1 MKELKGAVIPLIHTH
16 LIEGQSKVGEIE
28 ELANRIGLPLLEWQR
43 WVLDDMMKINAE
55 GKFIRTTAGLLIARQ
70 NGKTHLARMRILWGL
85 INGERILAM
94 SSNRAMALD
103 TFRQVVD
110 VILDHDWLLEML
122 KEKPRFANGQERIV
136 FKNGGRYELTADNR
150 SGSRGKT
157 VDFLYIDELREI
169 SVEGWK
175 AARPTTRATGG
186 VTFTTSNAGDAFSE
200 VLNELRENALSYPTQ
215 SFAWYEYSAPQHCKI
230 SDRKAWAMANPSLGH
245 LITEETLEESVATN
259 SVESTRTELLCQWVS
274 SLESPWSYGTI
285 EKTTNTE
292 LQLLPQS
299 GTTVMA
305 FDISPSKRSAAL
317 VAGIIQEDGKVGVGV
332 MDTWQSE
339 VAVDELQLAREIH
352 AWVLKYRPRLVMYDK
367 YATASV
373 ADRLEK
379 SGVMVGELSGQ
390 KFYQACSDLKDALD
404 NGRLVHSG
412 QDEWVAQMNNVAMKT
427 NDAGWRIIRRKS
439 AGEVQAA
446 IATAMVVHELTK
458 PQSTPKIFSGE

>member
-1 MKELKGAVIPLIHTH
+1 MNALKGAVIPRIHTP
-16 LIEGQSKVGEIE
+16 LIEGQSKVGEII
-28 ELANRIGLPLLEWQR
+28 ELADRIGLPLLEWQR
-43 WVLDDMMKINAE
+43 WVLDDMMKVDDE
-55 GKFIRTTAGLLIARQ
+55 GNFKRKTVGLLIARQ
-70 NGKTHLARMRILWGL
+70 NGKTHVARMRILWGL

-110 VILDHDWLLEML
+110 VILDHDWLVEML

-245 LITEETLEESVATN
+245 LITKETLEESVATN
-259 SVESTRTELLCQWVS
+259 SVEATRTELLCQWVS
-274 SLESPWSYGTI
+274 SLESPWSYGTL
-285 EKTTNTE
+285 EATSDSE

-305 FDISPSKRSAAL
+305 FDVSPSKRSAAL
-317 VAGIIQEDGKVGVGV
+317 VAGIIQEDGKIGVGI
-332 MDTWQSE
+332 MDTWSSE

-352 AWVLKYRPRLVMYDK
+352 AWVLKYRPRVVLYDK
-367 YATASV
+367 YATATI

-404 NGRLVHSG
+404 NGRLIHSG
-412 QDEWVAQMNNVAMKT
+412 QEEWVAQMNNCAMKT

-439 AGEVQAA
+439 AGDVQAP

-458 PQSTPKIFSGE
+458 PQSTPKIYSGE

>member
-1 MKELKGAVIPLIHTH
+1 
-16 LIEGQSKVGEIE
+16 
-28 ELANRIGLPLLEWQR
+28 
-43 WVLDDMMKINAE
+43 
-55 GKFIRTTAGLLIARQ
+55 
-70 NGKTHLARMRILWGL
+70 
-85 INGERILAM
+85 
-94 SSNRAMALD
+94 
-103 TFRQVVD
+103 
-110 VILDHDWLLEML
+110 
-122 KEKPRFANGQERIV
+122 
-136 FKNGGRYELTADNR
+136 
-150 SGSRGKT
+150 
-157 VDFLYIDELREI
+157 
-169 SVEGWK
+169 
-175 AARPTTRATGG
+175 
-186 VTFTTSNAGDAFSE
+186 
-200 VLNELRENALSYPTQ
+200 
-215 SFAWYEYSAPQHCKI
+215 
-230 SDRKAWAMANPSLGH
+230 
-245 LITEETLEESVATN
+245 
-259 SVESTRTELLCQWVS
+259 
-274 SLESPWSYGTI
+274 
-285 EKTTNTE
+285 
-292 LQLLPQS
+292 
-299 GTTVMA
+299 
-305 FDISPSKRSAAL
+305 
-317 VAGIIQEDGKVGVGV
+317 

>member
-1 MKELKGAVIPLIHTH
+1 MSLMGAVVPRIHTP
-16 LIEGQSKVGEIE
+16 LIEGQSKVGEIV
-28 ELANRIGLPLLEWQR
+28 ELAERIGLPLLDWQK
-43 WVLDDMMKINAE
+43 WVLDDMMKINE
-55 GKFIRTTAGLLIARQ
+55 QGKFIRTTAGLLIARQ

-110 VILDHDWLLEML
+110 VILDHDWLVEML

-230 SDRKAWAMANPSLGH
+230 TDRKAWAMANPSLGH

-274 SLESPWSYGTI
+274 SLESPWSYGSI
-285 EKTTNTE
+285 EATSVSDLK
-292 LQLLPQS
+292 LAPLS

-305 FDISPSKRSAAL
+305 FDVSPSKRSAAL
-317 VAGIIQEDGKVGVGV
+317 VAGILQEDGKIGIGI
-332 MDTWQSE
+332 METWSSE
-339 VAVDELQLAREIH
+339 VAIDELKIAADIH
-352 AWVLKYRPRLVMYDK
+352 AWVLKYMPRAVLYDK
-367 YATASV
+367 YATASI
-373 ADRLEK
+373 ADRLAM
-379 SGVMVGELSGQ
+379 SGVAMQEISGQ

-404 NGRLVHSG
+404 NGRIVHAG
-412 QDEWVAQMNNVAMKT
+412 QEEWVNQMNNCAMKT

-439 AGEVQAA
+439 AGDVQAP

-458 PQSTPKIFSGE
+458 PQSTPGIYVGE

>member
-1 MKELKGAVIPLIHTH
+1 MKELKGAVIPRIHTP
-16 LIEGQSKVGEIE
+16 LIEGQSKVTEIE
-28 ELANRIGLPLLEWQR
+28 ELANRIGLPLLDWQR
-43 WVLDDMMKINAE
+43 WVLDDMMKVDKD
-55 GKFIRTTAGLLIARQ
+55 GKFKRTTVGLLIARQ
-70 NGKTHLARMRILWGL
+70 NGKTHVARMRILWGL

-110 VILDHDWLLEML
+110 VILDHDWLVEML

-200 VLNELRENALSYPTQ
+200 VLNDLRENALSYPTQ

-285 EKTTNTE
+285 EKTTDTN
-292 LQLLPQS
+292 LKLLPQS
-299 GTTVMA
+299 GATVMA
-305 FDISPSKRSAAL
+305 FDVSPSKRSAAL
-317 VAGIIQEDGKVGVGV
+317 VAGIVQEDGKIGVGV
-332 MDTWQSE
+332 MDTWSSE

-352 AWVLKYRPRLVMYDK
+352 AWVLKYRPRLVLFDK
-367 YATASV
+367 YATATI

-446 IATAMVVHELTK
+446 ISTAMVVHELTK
-458 PQSTPKIFSGE
+458 PQSTPKIYSGE

>member
-1 MKELKGAVIPLIHTH
+1 MSLMGAVVPRIHTP
-16 LIEGQSKVGEIE
+16 LIEGQSKLHEIE
-28 ELANRIGLPLLEWQR
+28 ELAERIGLPLLDWQK
-43 WVLDDMMKINAE
+43 WVLDDMMKVSEN

-110 VILDHDWLLEML
+110 VILDHDWLVEML

-230 SDRKAWAMANPSLGH
+230 TDRKAWAMANPSLGH

-274 SLESPWSYGTI
+274 SLESPWSYGSI
-285 EKTTNTE
+285 EATSVSDLK
-292 LQLLPQS
+292 LAPLS

-305 FDISPSKRSAAL
+305 FDVSPSKRSAAL
-317 VAGIIQEDGKVGVGV
+317 VAGILQEDGRIGIGI
-332 MDTWQSE
+332 METWSSE
-339 VAVDELQLAREIH
+339 VAIDELKIAADIH
-352 AWVLKYRPRLVMYDK
+352 AWVLKYMPRAVLFDK
-367 YATASV
+367 YATASI
-373 ADRLEK
+373 ADRLAM
-379 SGVMVGELSGQ
+379 SGVAMQEISGQ

-404 NGRLVHSG
+404 NGRIVHAG
-412 QDEWVAQMNNVAMKT
+412 QEEWVNQMNNCAMKT

-439 AGEVQAA
+439 AGDVQAP

-458 PQSTPKIFSGE
+458 PQSTPGIYVGE

>member
-1 MKELKGAVIPLIHTH
+1 MSLMGALVPRIHTP
-16 LIEGQSKVGEIE
+16 LIEGQSKVGEIV
-28 ELANRIGLPLLEWQR
+28 ELAERIGLPLLDWQK
-43 WVLDDMMKINAE
+43 WVLDDMMKINE
-55 GKFIRTTAGLLIARQ
+55 QGKFIRTTAGLLIARQ

-110 VILDHDWLLEML
+110 VILDHDWLVEML

-230 SDRKAWAMANPSLGH
+230 TDRKAWAMANPSLGH

-285 EKTTNTE
+285 EATSVSDLK
-292 LQLLPQS
+292 LAPLS

-305 FDISPSKRSAAL
+305 FDVSPSKRSAAL
-317 VAGIIQEDGKVGVGV
+317 VAGILQEDGRIGIGI
-332 MDTWQSE
+332 METWSSE
-339 VAVDELQLAREIH
+339 VAIDELKIAADIR
-352 AWVLKYRPRLVMYDK
+352 AWVLKYMPRAVLYDK
-367 YATASV
+367 YATASI
-373 ADRLEK
+373 ADRLAM
-379 SGVMVGELSGQ
+379 SGVAMQEISGQ

-404 NGRLVHSG
+404 NGRIVHAG
-412 QDEWVAQMNNVAMKT
+412 QEEWVNQMNNCAMKT

-439 AGEVQAA
+439 AGDVQAP

-458 PQSTPKIFSGE
+458 PQSTPGIYVGE

>member
-1 MKELKGAVIPLIHTH
+1 MGALVPRIHTP
-16 LIEGQSKVGEIE
+16 LIEGQSKVGEIV
-28 ELANRIGLPLLEWQR
+28 ELAERIGLPLLDWQK
-43 WVLDDMMKINAE
+43 WVLDDMMKINE
-55 GKFIRTTAGLLIARQ
+55 QGKFIRTTAGLLIARQ

-110 VILDHDWLLEML
+110 VILDHDWLVEML

-230 SDRKAWAMANPSLGH
+230 TDRKAWAMANPSLGH

-285 EKTTNTE
+285 EATSVSDLK
-292 LQLLPQS
+292 LAPLS

-305 FDISPSKRSAAL
+305 FDVSPSKRSAAL
-317 VAGIIQEDGKVGVGV
+317 VAGILQEDGRIGIGI
-332 MDTWQSE
+332 METWSSE
-339 VAVDELQLAREIH
+339 VAIDELKIAADIR
-352 AWVLKYRPRLVMYDK
+352 AWVLKYMPRAVLYDK
-367 YATASV
+367 YATASI
-373 ADRLEK
+373 ADRLAM
-379 SGVMVGELSGQ
+379 SGVAMQEISGQ

-404 NGRLVHSG
+404 NGRIVHAG
-412 QDEWVAQMNNVAMKT
+412 QEEWVNQMNNCAMKT

-439 AGEVQAA
+439 AGDVQAP

-458 PQSTPKIFSGE
+458 PQSTPGIYVGE

>member
-1 MKELKGAVIPLIHTH
+1 MSLMGAVVPRIHTP
-16 LIEGQSKVGEIE
+16 LIEGQSKVAEIV
-28 ELANRIGLPLLEWQR
+28 ELAERIGLPLLDWQK
-43 WVLDDMMKINAE
+43 WVLDDMMKISEN

-110 VILDHDWLLEML
+110 VILDHDWLVEML

-230 SDRKAWAMANPSLGH
+230 TDRKAWAMANPSLGH

-274 SLESPWSYGTI
+274 SLESPWSYGSI
-285 EKTTNTE
+285 EATSVSDLK
-292 LQLLPQS
+292 LAPLS

-305 FDISPSKRSAAL
+305 FDVSPSKRSAAL
-317 VAGIIQEDGKVGVGV
+317 VAGILQEDGKIGIGI
-332 MDTWQSE
+332 METWSSE
-339 VAVDELQLAREIH
+339 VAIDELKIAADIH
-352 AWVLKYRPRLVMYDK
+352 AWVLKYMPRAVLFDK
-367 YATASV
+367 YATASI
-373 ADRLEK
+373 ADRLAM
-379 SGVMVGELSGQ
+379 SGVAMLEISGQ

-404 NGRLVHSG
+404 NGRIVHAG
-412 QDEWVAQMNNVAMKT
+412 QEEWVNQMNNCAMKT

-439 AGEVQAA
+439 AGDVQAP

-458 PQSTPKIFSGE
+458 PQSTPGIYVGE